1 MKKGLIVFVAI
12 ASLLALVPT
21 VARAEEPQPYI
32 YAMVQCSGLSVDE
45 LMRGQKMYNDQ
56 YGAEHQLLNSAMWA
70 ASYIARVNGFSQSVY
85 CGQILDEDGN
95 NLAGKLTFKYR
106 VAAPVYQRILRNIP
120 Q

>member
-1 MKKGLIVFVAI
+1 MKKGLIVFVVVTT
-12 ASLLALVPT
+12 LLALMPSV
-21 VARAEEPQPYI
+21 VRAEDPQPYV

-45 LMRGQKMYNDQ
+45 LMRGQKMYNDR
-56 YGAEHQLLNSAMWA
+56 YGAEHQLLNSAMWL

-106 VAAPVYQRILRNIP
+106 VAVPVYQGILRYVP
-120 Q
+120 E

>member
-1 MKKGLIVFVAI
+1 MRKRLIVFVVVI
-12 ASLLALVPT
+12 LIALVPT

-32 YAMVQCSGLSVDE
+32 YAMVQCSGLSIDE
-45 LMRGQKMYNDQ
+45 LMRGQKMYDDQ
-56 YGAEHQLLNSAMWA
+56 YGAEHQLLNSAMWL
-70 ASYIARVNGFSQSVY
+70 ASYVARVNGFSQSVY

-106 VAAPVYQRILRNIP
+106 VAVPVYQRILRNIP

>member
-1 MKKGLIVFVAI
+1 MKKGLIVFVAVTV
-12 ASLLALVPT
+12 LLAFVPT
-21 VARAEEPQPYI
+21 GARAEEPQPYI

-56 YGAEHQLLNSAMWA
+56 YGAEHQLLNSAMWL
-70 ASYIARVNGFSQSVY
+70 ASYTARVNGFSQSVY

-95 NLAGKLTFKYR
+95 NLAGRLTFKYR
-106 VAAPVYQRILRNIP
+106 VAVPIYQRILRNIP